1 MLVTVNEMVAV
12 CTREP
17 LVPVTMRVNVPSFVP
32 AAMVNVEA
40 PAVSETGLKVP
51 VGPNGATAN
60 ERFTN
65 PVYPPMSVTV
75 TVKEVVVPRRVE
87 RLVGETVSVKLGTG
101 LTVSDTEAVWTSA
114 PLVAVIVN
122 G

>member
-1 MLVTVNEMVAV
+1 M
-12 CTREP
+12 CP
-17 LVPVTMRVNVPSFVP
+17 L
-32 AAMVNVEA
+32 
-40 PAVSETGLKVP
+40 
-51 VGPNGATAN
+51 
-60 ERFTN
+60 
-65 PVYPPMSVTV
+65 MSVTV